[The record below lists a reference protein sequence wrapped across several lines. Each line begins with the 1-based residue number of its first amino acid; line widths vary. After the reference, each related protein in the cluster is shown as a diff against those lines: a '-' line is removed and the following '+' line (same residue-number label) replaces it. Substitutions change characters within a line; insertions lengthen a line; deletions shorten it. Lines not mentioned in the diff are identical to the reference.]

1 MNRTLESQD
10 FNLKMDLAP
19 EYVISQT
26 PELNGEDSRVSAA
39 GAVEL
44 RILLDRVNSS
54 VEKLENEPLIL
65 ISNDHG
71 QSGGGYSPAP

>member
-1 MNRTLESQD
+1 
-10 FNLKMDLAP
+10 
-19 EYVISQT
+19 
-26 PELNGEDSRVSAA
+26 VSAA

-65 ISNDHG
+65 ISNDHA
-71 QSGGGYSPAP
+71 QSGGGYSPVPN

>member
-1 MNRTLESQD
+1 
-10 FNLKMDLAP
+10 
-19 EYVISQT
+19 
-26 PELNGEDSRVSAA
+26 LNGEDSRVSAA

-65 ISNDHG
+65 ISDDHG
-71 QSGGGYSPAP
+71 QSGGGYSPAPP